1 MTNLS
6 DALAQLRG
14 RLADRVRFAD
24 TTVAQRTWNAH
35 GGGWSTDARC
45 PRCGREVVYNGNYF
59 CEDFDAG
66 GCRWALEHP
75 ATDPGDRR
83 VCDVVGITYD

>member
-1 MTNLS
+1 MTEL
-6 DALAQLRG
+6 DAALMRLRDKLAG
-14 RLADRVRFAD
+14 VARFAD
-24 TTVAQRTWNAH
+24 TEPSERTWNAH
-35 GGGWSTDARC
+35 GGGWSTAARC
-45 PRCGREVVYNGNYF
+45 PRCGRQVVYNGNYF
-59 CEDFDAG
+59 CEDFDVD